1 MTCAEEPRSRNG
13 VSLRDNPS
21 YGSRPG
27 RTPIADIARR
37 HRRVRFVPDSDIGKT
52 IRSPRHRAFI
62 GTDLFFASRPDLNFS
77 AHTPGRYFCTNGALT
92 FITRPLTLLAACT
105 TRARGVSVMKPLS
118 VIGLMFVAAIFATV
132 PISPQVTPRGIELSV
147 DQAQAQVT
155 YGQARRVA
163 RRADRRADRY
173 DRRAGYGVAA
183 GGAYLAASGGP
194 RSLGVVVAPGRS
206 ATVIDPATGRR
217 CTIEPSGWHWC
228 WKP

>member
-1 MTCAEEPRSRNG
+1 MPKHSTAQIFLMARIHAAADATQSSPD
-13 VSLRDNPS
+13 VKADLR
-21 YGSRPG
+21 GPG
-27 RTPIADIARR
+27 QFSSNSIDRGMNFR
-37 HRRVRFVPDSDIGKT
+37 HAHRVLLYPRRVDIDNEVK
-52 IRSPRHRAFI
+52 SH
-62 GTDLFFASRPDLNFS
+62 NEV
-77 AHTPGRYFCTNGALT
+77 
-92 FITRPLTLLAACT
+92 TLLAACT
-105 TRARGVSVMKPLS
+105 TRVRGVSVMKPLS

-132 PISPQVTPRGIELSV
+132 PISPQVTPRGIEVSV
-147 DQAQAQVT
+147 GQAQAQVT

>member
-1 MTCAEEPRSRNG
+1 
-13 VSLRDNPS
+13 
-21 YGSRPG
+21 
-27 RTPIADIARR
+27 
-37 HRRVRFVPDSDIGKT
+37 
-52 IRSPRHRAFI
+52 
-62 GTDLFFASRPDLNFS
+62 
-77 AHTPGRYFCTNGALT
+77 
-92 FITRPLTLLAACT
+92 
-105 TRARGVSVMKPLS
+105 MKPLS
-118 VIGLMFVAAIFATV
+118 VIGLLFGAAIIATV
-132 PISPQVTPRGIELSV
+132 PISPQVTPRGIEVSV

-173 DRRAGYGVAA
+173 ARREGYGVAA

>member
-1 MTCAEEPRSRNG
+1 
-13 VSLRDNPS
+13 
-21 YGSRPG
+21 
-27 RTPIADIARR
+27 
-37 HRRVRFVPDSDIGKT
+37 
-52 IRSPRHRAFI
+52 
-62 GTDLFFASRPDLNFS
+62 
-77 AHTPGRYFCTNGALT
+77 
-92 FITRPLTLLAACT
+92 
-105 TRARGVSVMKPLS
+105 MKSLS
-118 VIGLMFVAAIFATV
+118 VIGLLFVTAIIATV

-147 DQAQAQVT
+147 DQAQAKIT
-155 YGQARRVA
+155 YGRARRME
-163 RRADRRADRY
+163 RRADRY